1 MAKFAAQ
8 LQDMKK
14 EIDEILEEEKTE
26 KELERAEMELTRANN
41 LIKHGS
47 EIKARKKRTWFQ
59 TEKEKKATR
68 MKEFASKKA
77 KNM

>member
-1 MAKFAAQ
+1 
-8 LQDMKK
+8 MKK

-26 KELERAEMELTRANN
+26 KELERAMMEATRADN

-47 EIKARKKRTWFQ
+47 EIMSRKKRTWFQ

-68 MKEFASKKA
+68 MKDLASKKA
-77 KNM
+77 KKM